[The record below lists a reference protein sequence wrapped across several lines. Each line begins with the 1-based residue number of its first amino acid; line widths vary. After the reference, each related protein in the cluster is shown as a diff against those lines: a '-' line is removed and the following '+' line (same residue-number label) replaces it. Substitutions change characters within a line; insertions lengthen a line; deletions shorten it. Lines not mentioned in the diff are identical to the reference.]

1 MSHALRLRPL
11 TGAVLLTVALAACG
25 QKEQAGGPPQMP
37 PVTVG
42 VVTAK
47 TESVTRSTELPGRLE
62 ATRSAEV
69 RARVPGIV
77 LKRHFQ
83 QGSDVKQG
91 QVLYE
96 IDPSAL
102 RAALGVAQANL
113 QQAEANVFQ
122 ARQLERRY
130 APLVKA
136 RAVSQQ
142 EYDQAVAQR
151 RLAEAQVAQMK
162 AALDS
167 AKLDLGYA
175 TVTAP
180 ISGRIGNALVT
191 EGALVGQG
199 EVTPLALIQ
208 QLDPIYVN
216 FTQSASDVLGLQKAI
231 ASGELQ
237 NAQGE
242 TPVHLTL
249 SNGEDY
255 AHEGKLLSSGV
266 SVDPGTG
273 QITLRAE
280 FPNPDRLLLPGMYV
294 RGRVVQGVQDNAIQ
308 VPTQSV
314 QRNSDGSAFVY
325 IVDEKNQVQP
335 RPVTTGSM
343 QGATWIIDRGLNAG
357 DRVVVDRFQ
366 QIRPGA
372 TVNPVAPGA
381 APSQGGAP
389 GGAAPAGGAAG
400 QGAAAAPAGGATA
413 GDGAAAG
420 QAAGSG
426 QAANAQ

>member
-1 MSHALRLRPL
+1 MQRKHAGSRPKTEHSFVENVMPDALRLLPL
-11 TGAVLLTVALAACG
+11 TGAVLLTFALVACNK
-25 QKEQAGGPPQMP
+25 QDQAGGPPQMP
-37 PVTVG
+37 PVSVG
-42 VVTAK
+42 VVSAK
-47 TESVTRSTELPGRLE
+47 PENVTRSTELPGRLE

-69 RARVPGIV
+69 RARVPGII

-91 QVLYE
+91 DVLYE
-96 IDPSAL
+96 IDPSAM

-113 QQAEANVFQ
+113 QQAEATVFQ

-130 APLVKA
+130 APLVQA

-162 AALDS
+162 ASLDS
-167 AKLDLGYA
+167 AKLNLGYA

-216 FTQSASDVLGLQKAI
+216 FTQSASDLLGLQKSL

-249 SNGEDY
+249 SNGETY
-255 AHEGKLLSSGV
+255 EHEGKLLSSGV

-273 QITLRAE
+273 QVTLRAE
-280 FPNPDRLLLPGMYV
+280 FPNPDRLLLPGMYA
-294 RGRVVQGVQDNAIQ
+294 RGRLIQGVQENAIQ
-308 VPTQSV
+308 VPTQAV
-314 QRNSDGSAFVY
+314 QRNPDGSAYVY
-325 IVDEKNQVQP
+325 VVDEKNQVQP
-335 RPVTTGSM
+335 RPITPGPM
-343 QGATWIIDRGLNAG
+343 QSTTWIVDRGLNPG

-372 TVNPVAPGA
+372 TVNPVDPNA
-381 APSQGGAP
+381 APPAKGGA
-389 GGAAPAGGAAG
+389 GGAGAPAGG
-400 QGAAAAPAGGATA
+400 QGAAGDKPAPA
-413 GDGAAAG
+413 
-420 QAAGSG
+420 Q
-426 QAANAQ
+426 